1 MILMMFKNIEEYDEE
16 LNELNARLI
25 SMEERM
31 VKYPDRHWIK
41 GNYNALKQ
49 IHAIILKDRE
59 EFLDMM
65 SDNANLHL
73 DDSTKKQF
81 LTPDNI

>member
-1 MILMMFKNIEEYDEE
+1 MMFKNIEEYDEE

-41 GNYNALKQ
+41 GNYNALNKYM
-49 IHAIILKDRE
+49 L
-59 EFLDMM
+59 
-65 SDNANLHL
+65 
-73 DDSTKKQF
+73 
-81 LTPDNI
+81 